1 MTAITAEQV
10 RETLV
15 AIVEEYGEDRVYDGS
30 TAATYATPDT
40 ALTED
45 PQPMCI
51 VGHVLHRLAPDFFRD
66 LAAVEGVY
74 SIAYD
79 LYTLQNDPGLTT
91 TNFPDM
97 DARAVRGLIRV
108 QLSHDIGR
116 PWGDFVGVF
125 DHE

>member
-66 LAAVEGVY
+66 LAAVEGNY
-74 SIAYD
+74 SIVWD
-79 LYTLQNDPGLTT
+79 LSTLQNYPG
-91 TNFPDM
+91 FPDM